1 MTKHAV
7 LSASSSGRWLEC
19 PGSIALSH
27 GLPDSSGEAARW
39 GTAAHELASWC
50 LEEDKDAEA
59 YRGRFIEVEGTSY
72 TVDDKMIGIVQ
83 VYLGHVRTLLAEH
96 GGQLLVEQQVDYS
109 AVVGVPESFGTADAI
124 ILGDDGVLVVV
135 DLKTGQREVDA
146 RDNTQLRMY
155 ALGALEEFSL
165 VQDFDSV
172 RLVISQPPKSH
183 TFSDELI
190 RVSDLAPLAKLAAKQ
205 GQIAVAL
212 LEEVNDVKFDV
223 KIRKH
228 LNAGEHCDKF
238 YCRAKAKCPKLR
250 AVVAEAVFDD
260 FEALDADSDNVA
272 PRTVQTEA
280 EHLAWLYSKLDLIES
295 WCKGV
300 REQAFELANT
310 GEKLPGLKMVR
321 GRAGNRAWA
330 DEAEAEAV
338 LKSMRLKLG
347 EMYKQSLQSPTQIEK
362 LLKDSPRRLNK
373 VLPLITRSEGKLV
386 LVPESDKRAAVDVA
400 PVADSFDVVTDETTD
415 DLV

>member
-1 MTKHAV
+1 MAEHAI

-50 LEEDKDAEA
+50 LEEDRDAEA

-72 TVDDKMIGIVQ
+72 TVDDKMIDMIQ
-83 VYLGHVRTLLAEH
+83 TYLGHVRTLLAEH
-96 GGQLLVEQQVDYS
+96 GGQLLVEQRVDYS
-109 AVVGVPESFGTADAI
+109 AVVGVPDQFGTADAI
-124 ILGDDGVLVVV
+124 ILGDDGVLVIC
-135 DLKTGQREVDA
+135 DLKTGQRGVEAV
-146 RDNTQLRMY
+146 DNTQLRMY

-190 RVSDLAPLAKLAAKQ
+190 RVTALAPLAERAAKQ

-212 LEEVNDVKFDV
+212 LEEVNDVKFDEKV
-223 KIRKH
+223 RKH
-228 LNAGEHCDKF
+228 LHTGEHCDKF

-260 FEALDADSDNVA
+260 FEALDADSGNVA
-272 PRTVQTEA
+272 QRAVQTEA
-280 EHLAWLYSKLDLIES
+280 EQVAWLYSKLYLIES

-300 REQAFELANT
+300 REQAFDLANA
-310 GEKLPGLKMVR
+310 GEKLPGLKLVQ
-321 GRAGNRAWA
+321 GRAGNRVWA

-338 LKSMRLKLG
+338 LKSMRLKQD
-347 EMYKQSLQSPTQIEK
+347 EMYKQSLQTPTQIEK

-373 VLPLITRSEGKLV
+373 VLPLITRSEGKLQ
-386 LVPESDKRAAVDVA
+386 LVPESDKREAVDVA
-400 PVADSFDVVTDETTD
+400 PEADGFDVVTEETTD